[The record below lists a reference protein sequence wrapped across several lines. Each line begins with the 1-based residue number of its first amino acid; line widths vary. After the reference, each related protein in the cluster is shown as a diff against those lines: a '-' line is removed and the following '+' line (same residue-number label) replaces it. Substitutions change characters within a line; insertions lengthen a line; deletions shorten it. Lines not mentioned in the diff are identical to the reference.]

1 MLALQGM
8 PWILRKAI
16 GLATVTLHIKQH
28 TTESDGKV
36 HIDIDQFVTG
46 GINAGPENRTL
57 DWVEHG
63 KKDNIFGDVKGK
75 NRFVRTLE
83 LKEGEGVEDSKWLSE
98 GWDDGK
104 DGLRVQGY
112 SWNEKA
118 GWTANQVI
126 LWNFSF
132 SLPAWLL
139 FSTFFLPSPSPRW
152 SLSGPGK
159 EAGEDE
165 GIIDDERKPYAC
177 GFDEQMTDLGLVFRY
192 GVSNSSTG

>member
-1 MLALQGM
+1 MLAIQGM

-16 GLATVTLHIKQH
+16 TLATVTLHIKQY
-28 TTESDGKV
+28 TSEPDEKV

-75 NRFVRTLE
+75 NRFVRISE
-83 LKEGEGVEDSKWLSE
+83 LTEGEGVEDAEWLSE

-112 SWNEKA
+112 SWNEKE
-118 GWTANQVI
+118 GWTANQVTSVKFH
-126 LWNFSF
+126 LSRKHW
-132 SLPAWLL
+132 
-139 FSTFFLPSPSPRW
+139 FFLF
-152 SLSGPGK
+152 LS
-159 EAGEDE
+159 
-165 GIIDDERKPYAC
+165 
-177 GFDEQMTDLGLVFRY
+177 FLFTLFGLVMIGQRWAK
-192 GVSNSSTG
+192 VSE